1 MPYVFALASLVT
13 DFEMIGS
20 VCTVQMG
27 RVARQPFTFSD
38 GTFIPQGTHL
48 RVAVQATHLDDA
60 YYTDPSAFDPFRFA
74 NKMDQQNKTRK
85 LDMVTTHANF
95 VAFGHGRHACPGR
108 FFAAEMLKLTLAHII
123 MNYDVKL
130 EGDHPKN
137 IWIVAT
143 CIPSP
148 TGEVMFRRRKPED

>member
-1 MPYVFALASLVT
+1 
-13 DFEMIGS
+13 
-20 VCTVQMG
+20 MG

-48 RVAVQATHLDDA
+48 HVAVQATHLDDA
-60 YYTDPSAFDPFRFA
+60 YYTDPNAFNPFRFA

-148 TGEVMFRRRKPED
+148 TGEVMFRRRKHED